1 MVERLALI
9 LAKVLVV
16 VIMLSLARTF
26 SSGAD
31 ALLCQQE
38 I

>member
-1 MVERLALI
+1 MVGRPAPT

-16 VIMLSLARTF
+16 VIMLSLASCSAAAPVLF
-26 SSGAD
+26 AS
-31 ALLCQQE
+31 QE